1 MYNISQTSWLIE
13 IKFYVKYDFGG
24 GKVASGFGADWI
36 KTLVSVATDSS
47 HRTIM
52 GKPVFSSFL
61 SCFDPILFILACN
74 ADEHE
79 SLKELEFWTNQT
91 TEYGVSCP

>member
-1 MYNISQTSWLIE
+1 M
-13 IKFYVKYDFGG
+13 KYVFGG
-24 GKVASGFGADWI
+24 RNVASGFGADWI
-36 KTLVSVATDSS
+36 KTLVSMATDSS

-52 GKPVFSSFL
+52 GKTLFFSFL

-74 ADEHE
+74 ADEHK
-79 SLKELEFWTNQT
+79 SLNELEFWTSQT

>member
-1 MYNISQTSWLIE
+1 MNYIL
-13 IKFYVKYDFGG
+13 VG

-36 KTLVSVATDSS
+36 KTLVSMATDSS

-52 GKPVFSSFL
+52 GKTVFSCFL
-61 SCFDPILFILACN
+61 SCFDPILFKLACN
-74 ADEHE
+74 ADELK
-79 SLKELEFWTNQT
+79 SLNKLEFWTSQT

>member
-1 MYNISQTSWLIE
+1 M
-13 IKFYVKYDFGG
+13 KYVFGD

-36 KTLVSVATDSS
+36 KTLVSMATDSS

-52 GKPVFSSFL
+52 GKTVFFF

-74 ADEHE
+74 ADVHK
-79 SLKELEFWTNQT
+79 SLNELEFWTSQT

>member
-1 MYNISQTSWLIE
+1 M
-13 IKFYVKYDFGG
+13 KFYVKYVLGG
-24 GKVASGFGADWI
+24 GSVASGFGADWI
-36 KTLVSVATDSS
+36 KTLVSMATDSS

-52 GKPVFSSFL
+52 GKTVFSCFL

-74 ADEHE
+74 ADEHK
-79 SLKELEFWTNQT
+79 SLNELKFWTSQT

>member
-1 MYNISQTSWLIE
+1 M
-13 IKFYVKYDFGG
+13 KYVFGG
-24 GKVASGFGADWI
+24 GEVASGFGADWI
-36 KTLVSVATDSS
+36 KTLVSMAKDSS

-52 GKPVFSSFL
+52 GETVFFSSFL

-74 ADEHE
+74 VDEDK
-79 SLKELEFWTNQT
+79 SLNELEFWKSQT

>member
-1 MYNISQTSWLIE
+1 M
-13 IKFYVKYDFGG
+13 KYVYGS

-36 KTLVSVATDSS
+36 KTLVSMATNSS

-52 GKPVFSSFL
+52 GKTVFFSCFL
-61 SCFDPILFILACN
+61 SCFDPILFILACS
-74 ADEHE
+74 ADEHK
-79 SLKELEFWTNQT
+79 SLNELEFRTSQT

>member
-1 MYNISQTSWLIE
+1 MFSVVERLHQGLELIGS
-13 IKFYVKYDFGG
+13 K
-24 GKVASGFGADWI
+24 
-36 KTLVSVATDSS
+36 LVSMATDSS

-52 GKPVFSSFL
+52 GKTVFSSFL

-74 ADEHE
+74 ADEHK
-79 SLKELEFWTNQT
+79 SLNELEFWSSQT